1 MSFFKVLSGILLS
14 LFLRPPTIEKLVT
27 ITIDEVCATCFQPTV
42 LAPTQLMTA
51 SPLVHL
57 KPMRTG
63 TSSFAGGPPLDDSWP
78 SFITT
83 LMSCRLWLIG
93 VYASVRLPN
102 ASSFTIP
109 AVDWISWALLFGFV
123 MLLVL
128 CGCCCCYCS
137 ENFSLSGSSR
147 APQLQMKTIVKRIG
161 NLFDKP
167 ARQLRTGATIFESF
181 TPCLGEYVG
190 WTWIFVNA
198 LAELIWAVLRHPVYR
213 EICREIFQ
221 LVAIFLFALAIGIKT
236 LVEKT
241 VLLFRDAYLASEPS
255 RIRHACRLEY
265 RQQASLDLSLVED
278 FSPSCLEASPEVFHL
293 RDKLVRS
300 KSRFTEERSHK
311 VIQEELRVARKL
323 QPSSNLG
330 DQAHRGLS
338 CVRKPPLVKGS
349 AFGRLSVD
357 FSVTRSTTSK
367 VTSLASAPR
376 ALARGPAAGGNRDVR
391 NAQWETKQARDRI
404 VTLEA
409 ENGRLRGLLAAP
421 GISSDLVM
429 FDPVSQPTPSVLP
442 SFDVPPTFPL
452 DCLPSPSRPAPAS
465 APIEVPMAAPS
476 TNPSTY
482 DTLSPLLLAS
492 LAPATASAHTI
503 GSNVASLA
511 ATTPPVLASGLP
523 GPAAA
528 PFGLAP
534 TGFAAAPIEPVAAAP
549 AGLVPAVPS
558 SSGPGLLA
566 TPAGSAAPAAPSFAP
581 AGSVP
586 AALSTAAPAPSAVP
600 ASPPD
605 TAASALLPSA
615 PSSSVDTAPGS
626 SAAAPDTVAPAPLIP
641 APLPAAIS
649 ARRRLTPRLL
659 PRGRIAPPPA
669 RDPSP
674 GAPKPGDIPLAIPFN
689 HFSSPLRPAPALAPI
704 KVLMAAPSTDSS
716 AYSTLPPLLPANL
729 APATA
734 SAHTI
739 GSNVASLAATAAP
752 VLASGLP
759 RPAAA
764 PFGLAPIGFAAAP
777 IEPVAAA
784 PAGLMPA
791 VPSGSGSGPLAT
803 TAGSAAPAAPSFAPA
818 GPVPA
823 SPPDTAASALLS
835 SAPSSSVDTAP
846 GSFAA
851 APAPAPLIPAPLPAA
866 ISARRRL
873 VPRLLPRGRI
883 APPPARDPPPGAPK
897 PDDVP
902 LTIPLNHFSS
912 PLRPAPALAPI
923 EVPMAAPST
932 NPSAYGTLP
941 PLLPTSLAPVTASAH
956 TIGPNSASSFLAAT
970 AAPAAP
976 APALGISGPAAGP
989 IEPVAAAPAAPPFAP
1004 AGPMPAAPVL
1014 VSGFSGPAA
1023 ATFGLAPVPGPGPFI
1038 PDPFIPDPFISDPF
1052 MLGTLIPATSPYRR
1066 PAPRLPRG
1074 RIAPLPSSGKRRCFL
1089 PPPLPP
1095 PARDPSPG
1103 EPAPGSLAP
1112 APGHFAPAP
1121 SPLAPAPGPLMPA
1134 PGPSALGPLA
1144 PRPAARLP
1152 CDRFLPPPPPPLPP
1166 ARGPSPGLPK
1176 PDDAEPQWAA
1186 SPAAI
1191 LDQITQARKDI
1202 EDARKATG
1210 PDADGESG
1218 QPPPADVAP
1227 ALPANK
1233 SSEDL
1238 LAPAPC
1244 PLALAPT
1251 PSAPGP
1257 VAPALSTL
1265 GPLAPAPLAPAPVSG
1280 PGPFVPGSVPAAAT
1294 SPRRRLAPR
1303 LPRHRF
1309 LPPPPLP
1316 PPPPPLA
1323 WGPSPGLPKPD
1334 DNAEPQWAASP
1345 AAILGQIAQARKD
1358 IEDARKAVRP
1368 DADGESAD
1376 AAPAPPADES
1386 SEESEE
1392 E

>member
-465 APIEVPMAAPS
+465 APIKVP
-476 TNPSTY
+476 T
-482 DTLSPLLLAS
+482 
-492 LAPATASAHTI
+492 
-503 GSNVASLA
+503 
-511 ATTPPVLASGLP
+511 
-523 GPAAA
+523 
-528 PFGLAP
+528 
-534 TGFAAAPIEPVAAAP
+534 
-549 AGLVPAVPS
+549 
-558 SSGPGLLA
+558 
-566 TPAGSAAPAAPSFAP
+566 
-581 AGSVP
+581 
-586 AALSTAAPAPSAVP
+586 
-600 ASPPD
+600 
-605 TAASALLPSA
+605 
-615 PSSSVDTAPGS
+615 
-626 SAAAPDTVAPAPLIP
+626 
-641 APLPAAIS
+641 
-649 ARRRLTPRLL
+649 
-659 PRGRIAPPPA
+659 
-669 RDPSP
+669 
-674 GAPKPGDIPLAIPFN
+674 
-689 HFSSPLRPAPALAPI
+689 
-704 KVLMAAPSTDSS
+704 
-716 AYSTLPPLLPANL
+716 
-729 APATA
+729 
-734 SAHTI
+734 
-739 GSNVASLAATAAP
+739 
-752 VLASGLP
+752 
-759 RPAAA
+759 
-764 PFGLAPIGFAAAP
+764 
-777 IEPVAAA
+777 
-784 PAGLMPA
+784 
-791 VPSGSGSGPLAT
+791 
-803 TAGSAAPAAPSFAPA
+803 
-818 GPVPA
+818 
-823 SPPDTAASALLS
+823 
-835 SAPSSSVDTAP
+835 
-846 GSFAA
+846 
-851 APAPAPLIPAPLPAA
+851 
-866 ISARRRL
+866 
-873 VPRLLPRGRI
+873 
-883 APPPARDPPPGAPK
+883 
-897 PDDVP
+897 
-902 LTIPLNHFSS
+902 
-912 PLRPAPALAPI
+912 
-923 EVPMAAPST
+923 AAPST
-932 NPSAYGTLP
+932 NPSAYGT
-941 PLLPTSLAPVTASAH
+941 PTGLVPATALAH
-956 TIGPNSASSFLAAT
+956 TIGSNVAASFWAAT
-970 AAPAAP
+970 AAPALASG
-976 APALGISGPAAGP
+976 LSGPAAGP
-989 IEPVAAAPAAPPFAP
+989 IEPVATAPAA
-1004 AGPMPAAPVL
+1004 L
-1014 VSGFSGPAA
+1014 
-1023 ATFGLAPVPGPGPFI
+1023 
-1038 PDPFIPDPFISDPF
+1038 
-1052 MLGTLIPATSPYRR
+1052 
-1066 PAPRLPRG
+1066 
-1074 RIAPLPSSGKRRCFL
+1074 
-1089 PPPLPP
+1089 
-1095 PARDPSPG
+1095 
-1103 EPAPGSLAP
+1103 
-1112 APGHFAPAP
+1112 
-1121 SPLAPAPGPLMPA
+1121 
-1134 PGPSALGPLA
+1134 
-1144 PRPAARLP
+1144 
-1152 CDRFLPPPPPPLPP
+1152 
-1166 ARGPSPGLPK
+1166 
-1176 PDDAEPQWAA
+1176 
-1186 SPAAI
+1186 
-1191 LDQITQARKDI
+1191 
-1202 EDARKATG
+1202 
-1210 PDADGESG
+1210 
-1218 QPPPADVAP
+1218 
-1227 ALPANK
+1227 
-1233 SSEDL
+1233 
-1238 LAPAPC
+1238 
-1244 PLALAPT
+1244 
-1251 PSAPGP
+1251 
-1257 VAPALSTL
+1257 
-1265 GPLAPAPLAPAPVSG
+1265 
-1280 PGPFVPGSVPAAAT
+1280 VPAVPSDLVT
-1294 SPRRRLAPR
+1294 TPRDLVD
-1303 LPRHRF
+1303 L
-1309 LPPPPLP
+1309 
-1316 PPPPPLA
+1316 
-1323 WGPSPGLPKPD
+1323 WGPSSFVSPNSNLGNLGEDIHAICIGGGIVHPQVSTNERLRQWHWSPGPISKLLQDRDISDAIDRGPGISMDSQICIGARVRINKSCPMSQPEAYEQVQQQSQERLHPIGTSESRWALETVQAGAQIGQYGIPQFLFGWRKLPGVTIKQKYLSGNNPTLVNDLAQPWGLHVSLCTGVIARVRLQQVLATCIDLFMSQRNPIMLEWEILRDKHKMVEVLQNGDLGEWMGKLPGNYANNARDIIEELLTRLLPTGVDAENKLVVSWMHENSTLECLKIPCKGRNLWAQILSDSADLATIACITPSCLESPCHTNHRCQYLTSKETTSFQHRKSFEFLMSVKPFVLNYDDSTAD
-1334 DNAEPQWAASP
+1334 DNVGTSWTLQMNKSYWIGKMDSMLLADVSNFPTGTP
-1345 AAILGQIAQARKD
+1345 ILSVRKSTMALSMYKRLRAKRMLRETNAKGAQHCV
-1358 IEDARKAVRP
+1358 IISGGPVV
-1368 DADGESAD
+1368 
-1376 AAPAPPADES
+1376 
-1386 SEESEE
+1386 
-1392 E
+1392 